1 MALSRPRHAASALA
15 GRTVDALPSGT
26 RRRVRA
32 ALGRPGP
39 RQVSF
44 DELDAELDR
53 ATALMASA
61 PDEAHAL
68 LQSFVLA
75 LPSSPPSNPFSD
87 AYREWTWELY
97 RRISGRDSYDTSHEA
112 SPFDFALALERP
124 FPYQSG
130 SLAMVG
136 RDLAARGHL
145 LRCLADLDPRRVVEF
160 GPGWGNITA
169 DMVATGL
176 DVTAVEVDESFCRLV
191 AERVRGPGH
200 LSVEQAD
207 MLTFFAGKRYDAAVF
222 YESFHHCADHMAM
235 LRHLHGIVRP
245 EGAVFFAAE
254 PVQRLEYP
262 WGPRLDGLSV
272 WSSRTHGWLELGFD
286 ERYFLEA
293 LVRTGWRGERHLAGA
308 RPGETDVIVAR
319 SAFSVGESDTDTGKD
334 KDKDKGK
341 DKGKDTD

>member
-1 MALSRPRHAASALA
+1 VDLSRPRRTASALA
-15 GRTVDALPSGT
+15 GRAVDALPSGAG
-26 RRRVRA
+26 RRVRA

-39 RQVSF
+39 RHLTI
-44 DELDAELDR
+44 DELDAELRR
-53 ATALMASA
+53 ATALMATA

-68 LQSFVLA
+68 LQSFALA
-75 LPSSPPSNPFSD
+75 LPSSPPANPFS
-87 AYREWTWELY
+87 APYREWTWALY

-112 SPFDFALALERP
+112 SPFDLELARERP

-145 LRCLADLDPRRVVEF
+145 LRCLAELAPRRVVEF
-160 GPGWGNITA
+160 GPGWGNVTG

-176 DVTAVEVDESFCRLV
+176 DVTAVEVDENFCRLV
-191 AERVRGPGH
+191 AERDHGPGQ
-200 LSVEQAD
+200 LSVERAD
-207 MLTFFAGKRYDAAVF
+207 MLTFVAGERFDAAVF
-222 YESFHHCADHMAM
+222 YESFHHCADHLAM
-235 LRHLHGIVRP
+235 LRHLHRIVRP

-262 WGPRLDGLSV
+262 WGPRLDGLSI

-286 ERYFLEA
+286 ERYFFGA
-293 LVRTGWRGERHLAGA
+293 LARTGWRGERYRAGA

-319 SAFSVGESDTDTGKD
+319 PAITGGDTV
-334 KDKDKGK
+334 
-341 DKGKDTD
+341 KDTART

>member
-1 MALSRPRHAASALA
+1 VSRPARTASALA
-15 GRTVDALPSGT
+15 GRTVDALPTGA

-32 ALGRPGP
+32 VLGRPGP
-39 RQVSF
+39 RHLSL

-53 ATALMASA
+53 ATALMATS

-68 LQSFVLA
+68 LRSFVLA
-75 LPSSPPSNPFSD
+75 LPSSPPANPFSD
-87 AYREWTWELY
+87 SYREWTWALY
-97 RRISGRDSYDTSHEA
+97 RSISGRDSYDTSHEA
-112 SPFDFALALERP
+112 SPFDLELARERP
-124 FPYQSG
+124 FPYQTG

-145 LRCLADLDPRRVVEF
+145 LRCLSDLAPRRVVEF
-160 GPGWGNITA
+160 GPGWGNVTA
-169 DMVATGL
+169 DRVATGL
-176 DVTAVEVDESFCRLV
+176 DVTAVEVDENFCRLV
-191 AERVRGPGH
+191 AERGHGPGR
-200 LSVEQAD
+200 LDVEQAD
-207 MLTFFAGKRYDAAVF
+207 MLTFFAGERYDAAVF
-222 YESFHHCADHMAM
+222 YESFHHCADHLAM

-286 ERYFLEA
+286 ERYFFQA
-293 LVRTGWRGERHLAGA
+293 LARTGWHGERLQAGA

-319 SAFSVGESDTDTGKD
+319 SAFSGGERVEGTAQS
-334 KDKDKGK
+334 
-341 DKGKDTD
+341 